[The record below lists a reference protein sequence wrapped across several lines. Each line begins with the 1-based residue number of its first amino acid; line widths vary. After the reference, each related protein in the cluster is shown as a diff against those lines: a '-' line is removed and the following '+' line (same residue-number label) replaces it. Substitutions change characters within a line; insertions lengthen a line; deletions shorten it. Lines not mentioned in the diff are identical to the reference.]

1 MIEFRCQQCGKGLQ
15 VADDS
20 AGSEG
25 KCVSCG
31 ADVRIPR
38 PVGAPGIWIQEAGLG
53 APIGIR
59 AEEEEPAT
67 PPGAASRFALAEAYC
82 RIWRAGE
89 LPPHDNPEHKVADV
103 SRTGLKVILARKA
116 KRRTLAHVQK
126 APWKVGDQVEVD
138 LKAGAFVKPIRVS
151 AEVMRVEGLGLGKGT
166 ELGLRI
172 TRADEEAARRLEL
185 LETREDL
192 RQRRTRGTF
201 GH

>member
-1 MIEFRCQQCGKGLQ
+1 MIEFRCPHCGKGLQ

-38 PVGAPGIWIQEAGLG
+38 PVGAPGIHIQEGTLG
-53 APIGIR
+53 TPIGIK
-59 AEEEEPAT
+59 AVAEEPAA
-67 PPGAASRFALAEAYC
+67 PPGAASRFALAEAHC

-89 LPPHDNPEHKVADV
+89 MPPEGNPEHKVADV
-103 SRTGLKVILARKA
+103 SRTGLKVILAREA
-116 KRRTLAHVQK
+116 KRRTLVHVQR
-126 APWKVGDQVEVD
+126 APWKVGDEVEVD

-151 AEVMRVEGLGLGKGT
+151 AEVTRVEGLGPGKGT
-166 ELGLRI
+166 EVGLRI

-192 RQRRTRGTF
+192 RQRRTRGAF
-201 GH
+201 DH

>member
-1 MIEFRCQQCGKGLQ
+1 MIKFRCPHCDKGLQ
-15 VADDS
+15 VADDY

-38 PVGAPGIWIQEAGLG
+38 PVGAKGISLQEGGLG
-53 APIGIR
+53 TPIGIE
-59 AEEEEPAT
+59 AEEEEPAA

-103 SRTGLKVILARKA
+103 SRTGLKVIVAKKAR
-116 KRRTLAHVQK
+116 RRTLAHVQQ
-126 APWKVGDQVEVD
+126 APWKVGDEVEVD
-138 LKAGAFVKPIRVS
+138 LKVGAFVKPIRVQ
-151 AEVMRVEGLGLGKGT
+151 AEVKRVEGLGLGKGT

-192 RQRRTRGTF
+192 RQRRTKGAF